1 MNFKT
6 QKVLKGTNGFQ
17 NVLLEVK
24 GQKIMSENSCKS
36 TQSIMF
42 LMGVHSLVGQ
52 FNKLCS
58 LVSSVQLAQFHE

>member
-24 GQKIMSENSCKS
+24 GQKIMCENSCKS

-42 LMGVHSLVGQ
+42 LMGVHSLKSANLINYVLLSL
-52 FNKLCS
+52 LCN
-58 LVSSVQLAQFHE
+58 